1 MATVQYRIQIDESL
15 VIELDEMAQEFDEPS
30 GQQIAGRIIRQ
41 FLPIYRRIKEAEK
54 SLFREQV
61 KSIEENIETL
71 KQGKEPASKTLPGP
85 VHKRRA

>member
-15 VIELDEMAQEFDEPS
+15 V
-30 GQQIAGRIIRQ
+30 AGRIIRQ

-61 KSIEENIETL
+61 KSIEENIESL
-71 KQGKEPASKTLPGP
+71 KQGKDPASKTLPRP
-85 VHKRRA
+85 DQKRRA